1 MTKIFISG
9 EGISDLGGNEYDGS
23 LFAGPLLLLVNDILR
38 THSRFQYDILE
49 CAIETYTYVSKQELE
64 QYLKKLRKNR
74 KLISL
79 ERCKGYHS
87 YNALA
92 LGLWAKEANG
102 QEYANTMC
110 FFFRDSDGV
119 RSTPADDYWKKL
131 DSIKKGFDSAGY
143 PNGIAILAKP
153 KSEAWILSILDGCSN
168 GSKYENCSGNDD
180 SPNAL
185 KKQLAE
191 RFSEKCDTPKL
202 KELLN
207 QLLNNGSIC
216 HKKLSDSLESY
227 KIFHERTLEV
237 LEHF

>member
-1 MTKIFISG
+1 MTRIFISG
-9 EGISDLGGNEYDGS
+9 EGISDLGGNEYDGR

-38 THSRFQYDILE
+38 MHPKFQYDILE
-49 CAIETYTYVSKQELE
+49 CASETYTYISKQELE
-64 QYLKKLRKNR
+64 EYLSDLKKRR

-79 ERCKGYHS
+79 GRCKGYHS

-92 LGLWAKEANG
+92 LGLLAKEINK
-102 QEYANTMC
+102 QESVKTMS

-119 RSTPADDYWKKL
+119 HSTPADDYQKKL
-131 DSIKKGFDSAGY
+131 DSIKIGFDSAGY
-143 PNGIAILAKP
+143 ANGVAILAKP
-153 KSEAWILSILDGCSN
+153 KSEAWILSILDGCRN
-168 GSKYENCSGNDD
+168 GLKYENCSGNDD

-191 RFSEKCDTPKL
+191 RFDEKCDTPKL

-207 QLLNNGSIC
+207 ELINNGSIC
-216 HKKLSDSLESY
+216 HEKLSDTLTSY

-237 LEHF
+237 LDSL